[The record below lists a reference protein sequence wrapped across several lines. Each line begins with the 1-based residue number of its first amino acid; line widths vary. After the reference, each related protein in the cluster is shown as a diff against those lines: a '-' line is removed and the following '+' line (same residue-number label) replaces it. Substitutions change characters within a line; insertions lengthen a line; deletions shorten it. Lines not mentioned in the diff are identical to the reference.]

1 MLGRDTMEPTL
12 TGRIIRQNLVWNAR
26 GMRIMGSSREYWLYA
41 KECAKWAAETKN
53 KEDQDLFIDI
63 AKAWT
68 NIALVET
75 DVAKRAPEELQ
86 KTGKRSN

>member
-1 MLGRDTMEPTL
+1 MH
-12 TGRIIRQNLVWNAR
+12 
-26 GMRIMGSSREYWLYA
+26 IMGSSREYWLYA

-53 KEDQDLFIDI
+53 KEDQDLFIDM

-75 DVAKRAPEELQ
+75 DVTKLASEELR
-86 KTGKRSN
+86 KAGKCPN

>member
-1 MLGRDTMEPTL
+1 
-12 TGRIIRQNLVWNAR
+12 
-26 GMRIMGSSREYWLYA
+26 MGSSREYWLYA

-53 KEDQDLFIDI
+53 KEDQGLFIDM

-75 DVAKRAPEELQ
+75 DVTRLASQELQ
-86 KTGKRSN
+86 KAGKRSN

>member
-1 MLGRDTMEPTL
+1 MH
-12 TGRIIRQNLVWNAR
+12 
-26 GMRIMGSSREYWLYA
+26 IMGSSREYWLYS

-53 KEDQDLFIDI
+53 KEDQDLFIDM

-75 DVAKRAPEELQ
+75 D
-86 KTGKRSN
+86 